1 MISFRPRA
9 IFTRLLLGIGYT
21 SLVLEWLWVFIV
33 GIPPLIKTG
42 AFDALT
48 TPANPTT
55 VVPPEPIVASPVL
68 TLFIGII
75 TLIILGATA
84 IVLIRIPR
92 TIVQTGERIVHQAA
106 EIVVP
111 VVTHHKPLP
120 AKKKR
125 ILSRRII
132 GAVQISASLLPALI
146 SIFLPVYEEL
156 SGPVIVTTTVVLS
169 IVSIVGFG
177 LAWLL
182 APAATSRTQ
191 SRASRG

>member
-1 MISFRPRA
+1 M
-9 IFTRLLLGIGYT
+9 

-33 GIPPLIKTG
+33 GIPPLLKSG

-48 TPANPTT
+48 APANPTT
-55 VVPPEPIVASPVL
+55 AVPVEPVATSPAL
-68 TLFIGII
+68 TLVVGII
-75 TLIILGATA
+75 TLLVLGATA

-120 AKKKR
+120 TKKKR
-125 ILSRRII
+125 VLSRRVM
-132 GAVQISASLLPALI
+132 GAIQISASLLPALI
-146 SIFLPVYEEL
+146 SVFLPTYEEL
-156 SGPVIVTTTVVLS
+156 SGPVIVTTAAILAL
-169 IVSIVGFG
+169 VSVIGFG
-177 LAWLL
+177 SAWLL
-182 APAATSRTQ
+182 APATTSQTQ